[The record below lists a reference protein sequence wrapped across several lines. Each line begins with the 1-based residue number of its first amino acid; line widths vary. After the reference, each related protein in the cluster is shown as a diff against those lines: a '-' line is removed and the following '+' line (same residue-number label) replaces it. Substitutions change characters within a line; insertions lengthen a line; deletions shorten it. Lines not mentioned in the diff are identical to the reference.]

1 MVRWGHEDTPKVRE
15 INIHK
20 QNERKFE
27 RWIGG
32 KLRRVCIVCV
42 CVCGVGVCGRE
53 VCVCVCGGD
62 GWVEQLYGKKLRH
75 KSLISLSKGKFK
87 EEIKI
92 H

>member
-42 CVCGVGVCGRE
+42 CGVYGRE
-53 VCVCVCGGD
+53 VCVCVWW
-62 GWVEQLYGKKLRH
+62 GWVG
-75 KSLISLSKGKFK
+75 
-87 EEIKI
+87 
-92 H
+92 

>member
-62 GWVEQLYGKKLRH
+62 GWVEQLYGKELRH